1 MAMIEVHDLRYTYR
15 GAEESAIDGLGFEVG
30 KGEVFGFLGPNGA
43 GKSTTQKVLI
53 GLLRGYEG
61 EVSVLGKAMGLWGSN
76 FYEHI
81 GVAFEA
87 PNHYLKL
94 TALENLRYFRRL
106 YTGKTLEP
114 LDLLAR
120 VGLRNDGDMLV
131 SQYSK
136 GMKSR
141 LSMARALLNDGE
153 LLFLDEPT
161 SGLDPV
167 SSRRM
172 KEIIQG
178 QRADRK
184 TVFLTTHDM
193 AVADELCDRV
203 AFIVGGTISV
213 IDTPRQ
219 LKLSHGARRIRV
231 EVRDKGVLEQSELPL
246 TGLAESTEFREL
258 LGHPGLETIHT
269 LEASLEDVF
278 VEITGRKLS

>member
-1 MAMIEVHDLRYTYR
+1 
-15 GAEESAIDGLGFEVG
+15 
-30 KGEVFGFLGPNGA
+30 
-43 GKSTTQKVLI
+43 
-53 GLLRGYEG
+53 
-61 EVSVLGKAMGLWGSN
+61 MGHWGSD

-81 GVAFEA
+81 GVAFES

-106 YTGKTLEP
+106 YAGKTLEP
-114 LDLLAR
+114 LDLLER
-120 VGLRNDGDMLV
+120 VGLPDEGDMLV

-167 SSRRM
+167 SARRM
-172 KEIIQG
+172 KEIVQSE
-178 QRADRK
+178 RAAGK

-213 IDTPRQ
+213 IDTPRE
-219 LKLSHGARRIRV
+219 LKLRHGERRIRV
-231 EVRDKGVLEQSELPL
+231 EVRDRGALEQSELPL
-246 TGLAESTEFREL
+246 TGLAESTEFQEL
-258 LGHPGLETIHT
+258 LCHPGLETIHT

-278 VEITGRKLS
+278 VEVTGRELS